1 MKKQL
6 LLVFALGML
15 TLCLQA
21 QTATQPTTQ
30 NPAQTPA
37 GFRGVQSYVEKAE
50 LAIEAKSLIPD
61 TAVFQDKTDTYV
73 KSGEYKFSFSLES
86 LRKNSDI
93 LLNKWL
99 KESK

>member
-1 MKKQL
+1 MRKQF
-6 LLVFALGML
+6 LLVFAMGML
-15 TLCLQA
+15 LSGLLA

-30 NPAQTPA
+30 NPAPTPA
-37 GFRGVQSYVEKAE
+37 GFRGVQSYVEKTE
-50 LAIEAKSLIPD
+50 FTVEAKSLIPD
-61 TAVFQDKTDTYV
+61 TAVFQDKTDTYI